1 MSAMDEAP
9 AGTPGRLMRLEI
21 DEQPA
26 ALRRL
31 VNNGSQTIR
40 AVSQAIRR
48 RQPRFVLLAGRGT
61 SDNAAL
67 YAKYLI
73 EVRLGLPAGL
83 VSLSTLTT
91 YAAQP
96 HMEDV
101 LWIAVSQSGSS
112 PDLVESTATA
122 RRTGAL
128 TLAVTNG
135 SGSDLERVSE
145 LHLDVLAGPE
155 AAVAATKTY
164 TCQLLSL
171 WMLIDG
177 WAGGDGRAAD
187 AVPELAAEAVSSRE
201 VLEIAERYRFAS
213 SMIITGRGYG
223 YPTAREAALK
233 LMETSYLSAHAFSGA
248 DLMHGPVAMV
258 DPARPVLV
266 VLTPGAGGQAMEPV
280 MRRLVERRADITVIG
295 TPPADIRVPH
305 VAAGIGTVEELSP
318 VTQIIPLQNLAYA
331 LAVERHNNPD
341 QPRGLQK
348 VTRTR

>member
-1 MSAMDEAP
+1 MIEAT
-9 AGTPGRLMRLEI
+9 AGTPGHLMRREI

-26 ALRRL
+26 VLRRL
-31 VNNGSQTIR
+31 LTDGFPGVR
-40 AVSQAIRR
+40 AVSDVVRR

-61 SDNAAL
+61 SDHAAL

-73 EVRLGLPAGL
+73 EIRLGLPAGL

-96 HMEDV
+96 DLRDV

-122 RRTGAL
+122 RRAGAL

-135 SGSDLERVSE
+135 AGSDLERVAE

-164 TCQLLSL
+164 TCQLLTL
-171 WMLIDG
+171 WMLIDA
-177 WAGGDGRAAD
+177 WTGGDGLAAD
-187 AVPELAAEAVSSRE
+187 AVPDLAADAVSSRD
-201 VLEIAERYRFAS
+201 VLDIAERYRFAS
-213 SMIITGRGYG
+213 SVIVTGRGYG
-223 YPTAREAALK
+223 HPTAREAALK

-266 VLTPGAGGQAMEPV
+266 VLPPGRGGRAMEPV
-280 MRRLVERRADITVIG
+280 VRSLAERGADISVIG
-295 TPPADIRVPH
+295 DPPAGTHVPH
-305 VAAGIGTVEELSP
+305 VAAGAGVIEELSP
-318 VTQIIPLQNLAYA
+318 VTQIIPLQNLAHA
-331 LAVERHNNPD
+331 LAVERHNDPD